1 MRINVVFDFSNLEA
15 LISEDIGEQNYEIE
29 DFKKKTKEL
38 NQLDY
43 TIKKNDCSEPYQWLF
58 FEMILIDRN
67 GERHKIDNAE
77 NTVKCCKIECPL
89 FS

>member
-1 MRINVVFDFSNLEA
+1 LGA
-15 LISEDIGEQNYEIE
+15 LISEDIGEQNYEID
-29 DFKKKTKEL
+29 DFKKKTEEL

-43 TIKKNDCSEPYQWLF
+43 TVKKDECSGTSYQWLF

-67 GERHKIDNAE
+67 GERHKIDNAG
-77 NTVKCCKIECPL
+77 NKVKHCKIECPL